1 MMTEGLKS
9 IVHYMKIGL
18 VGDMINT
25 YDRIN
30 KNATGSR
37 TPLLA
42 SLNNYQ
48 LTA

>member
-1 MMTEGLKS
+1 MRIEVLKS

-18 VGDMINT
+18 AGDLIITFN
-25 YDRIN
+25 RIN

-42 SLNNYQ
+42 SLNNY
-48 LTA
+48 